1 MTAIVGI
8 QGKGWAVIAA
18 DSMTTY
24 DDKPYYAKGMD
35 KAVRKGDYVFAFA
48 GDAVAGN
55 IAEFLWTPPKLIK
68 TMPLDAFMQVK
79 VLPSLRDAMKEHGYE
94 PDATKD
100 PNAGF
105 DALMCLNGV
114 IYEIDEEYMWSRD
127 DRGLYAV
134 GSGGQLA
141 LGALATGFSKNS
153 MKAAEFAARRAIK
166 ISADYCIGVGGDV
179 KVITQK
185 GNDMAAMKKAPTKK
199 AAYAAYEKT
208 ESKAQKKMEL
218 KKGESKAQ
226 VKKEVAKGMSMLKK
240 KAK

>member
-35 KAVRKGDYVFAFA
+35 KVVKKGDYVFAFS
-48 GDAVAGN
+48 GDAIAGN
-55 IAEFLWTPPKLIK
+55 IANFLWIPPKVIK
-68 TMPLDAFMQVK
+68 SISIDVFMQTK
-79 VLPSLRDAMKEHGYE
+79 VLPSLRETMKDNGYE
-94 PDATKD
+94 PDTVKNPD
-100 PNAGF
+100 SGF
-105 DALMCLNGV
+105 DALICLNG
-114 IYEIDEEYMWSRD
+114 ILYEVDQDYLWSRD

-134 GSGGQLA
+134 GSGGSLA

-166 ISADYCIGVGGDV
+166 ISADYNISVGGDI
-179 KVITQK
+179 KVITQR
-185 GNDMAAMKKAPTKK
+185 GNVMATKK
-199 AAYAAYEKT
+199 AAYAAFEKT
-208 ESKAQKKMEL
+208 EPKKQKKMEL

-226 VKKEVAKGMSMLKK
+226 VKKEVAKGMSMMKK
-240 KAK
+240 KGK

>member
-24 DDKPYYAKGMD
+24 DDKPYYAKGVD

-48 GDAVAGN
+48 GDAIAGN
-55 IAEFLWTPPKLIK
+55 IAEFLWTPPKFIK

-94 PDATKD
+94 PDSIKD

-153 MKAAEFAARRAIK
+153 VKAAEFAARRAIK

-185 GNDMAAMKKAPTKK
+185 GNNMPAMKKKALSPAMKKK
-199 AAYAAYEKT
+199 AYAMAEKV
-208 ESKAQKKMEL
+208 ESKPQKAKEL
-218 KKGESKAQ
+218 KKG
-226 VKKEVAKGMSMLKK
+226 VAMLKK
-240 KAK
+240 AAKK

>member
-8 QGKGWAVIAA
+8 QGKGWAVVAA

-35 KAVRKGDYVFAFA
+35 KAVRKSDYVFAFA

-94 PDATKD
+94 PDAIKD

-153 MKAAEFAARRAIK
+153 IKAAEFAARRAIK

-185 GNDMAAMKKAPTKK
+185 GNNMPAMKKKALSPAMKKK
-199 AAYAAYEKT
+199 AYAMAERA
-208 ESKAQKKMEL
+208 ESKPAKAKEL
-218 KKGESKAQ
+218 K
-226 VKKEVAKGMSMLKK
+226 KGMSMLKK
-240 KAK
+240 AVK

>member
-8 QGKGWAVIAA
+8 QGKGWAVVAA

-79 VLPSLRDAMKEHGYE
+79 VLPSLREAMKEHGYE

-185 GNDMAAMKKAPTKK
+185 GNNMPAMKKKALSPAMKKK
-199 AAYAAYEKT
+199 AYALAERA
-208 ESKAQKKMEL
+208 ESKPQKAKEL
-218 KKGESKAQ
+218 K
-226 VKKEVAKGMSMLKK
+226 KGMSMLKK
-240 KAK
+240 AVK

>member
-94 PDATKD
+94 PDVIKD

-127 DRGLYAV
+127 DRGLYSV

-185 GNDMAAMKKAPTKK
+185 GNNMAAMKKLSPAMKKK
-199 AAYAAYEKT
+199 AYAMAEKA
-208 ESKAQKKMEL
+208 ESKPAKAKEL
-218 KKGESKAQ
+218 KKG
-226 VKKEVAKGMSMLKK
+226 VAMLKK
-240 KAK
+240 AVKK

>member
-35 KAVRKGDYVFAFA
+35 KAIRKGDYVFAFA
-48 GDAVAGN
+48 GDAIAGN
-55 IAEFLWTPPKLIK
+55 IAEFLWTPPKFIK
-68 TMPLDAFMQVK
+68 TMPLDAFIQVK
-79 VLPSLRDAMKEHGYE
+79 VLPSLRDAMREHGYE
-94 PDATKD
+94 PDVIKD

-105 DALMCLNGV
+105 DALICLNGI

-153 MKAAEFAARRAIK
+153 VKAAEFAARRAIK
-166 ISADYCIGVGGDV
+166 ISADYCIGVGGDI

-185 GNDMAAMKKAPTKK
+185 GNNMAAMKKLSPAMKKK
-199 AAYAAYEKT
+199 AYAMAEKV
-208 ESKAQKKMEL
+208 ESKPAKAKEL
-218 KKGESKAQ
+218 KKG
-226 VKKEVAKGMSMLKK
+226 VAMLKK
-240 KAK
+240 AAKK

>member
-24 DDKPYYAKGMD
+24 DDKPYFSKSFE
-35 KAVRKGDYVFAFA
+35 KVTRKGDYVFAFA
-48 GDAVAGN
+48 GDAIAGN
-55 IAEFLWTPPKLIK
+55 IANFIWTPPKFIK
-68 TMPLDAFMQVK
+68 TVSTDVFIQTK
-79 VLPSLRDAMKEHGYE
+79 VLPSLRDVLKDNGYE
-94 PDATKD
+94 PDTTKNPD
-100 PNAGF
+100 AGF
-105 DALMCLNGV
+105 DALICINGI
-114 IYEIDEEYMWSRD
+114 IYEIDQDFLWSRD

-134 GSGGQLA
+134 GSGGSIA

-166 ISADYCIGVGGDV
+166 ISADYTISVGGDV

-185 GNDMAAMKKAPTKK
+185 GNEMAAMKKITKK

-208 ESKAQKKMEL
+208 EPKATKKMEL

-226 VKKEVAKGMSMLKK
+226 VKKEVAKGMAMMKK

>member
-1 MTAIVGI
+1 
-8 QGKGWAVIAA
+8 
-18 DSMTTY
+18 
-24 DDKPYYAKGMD
+24 
-35 KAVRKGDYVFAFA
+35 
-48 GDAVAGN
+48 
-55 IAEFLWTPPKLIK
+55 
-68 TMPLDAFMQVK
+68 MPLDAFIQVK
-79 VLPSLRDAMKEHGYE
+79 VLPSLRDAMREHGYE
-94 PDATKD
+94 PDVIKD

-105 DALMCLNGV
+105 DALICLNGI

-185 GNDMAAMKKAPTKK
+185 GNDMATMKKLSPAMKKK
-199 AAYAAYEKT
+199 AYAMAEKA
-208 ESKAQKKMEL
+208 ESKPAKAKEL
-218 KKGESKAQ
+218 KKG
-226 VKKEVAKGMSMLKK
+226 VAMLKK
-240 KAK
+240 AAKK

>member
-8 QGKGWAVIAA
+8 QGKGWAVLAA

-24 DDKPYYAKGMD
+24 SDKPYFSKSFE
-35 KAVRKGDYVFAFA
+35 KIVRKGDYVFGFA

-55 IAEFLWTPPKLIK
+55 IANYLWNPPKPVK
-68 TMPLDAFMQVK
+68 TMTTDAFMQVK
-79 VLPSLRDAMKEHGYE
+79 VLPSLREVMVENGYI
-94 PDATKD
+94 PDTNKD
-100 PNAGF
+100 PDAGF
-105 DALMCLNGV
+105 DALICLNGIV
-114 IYEIDEEYMWSRD
+114 YEIDEDYLWSRD

-134 GSGGQLA
+134 GSGGAVA

-153 MKAAEFAARRAIK
+153 FKAAEFAARRAIK
-166 ISADYCIGVGGDV
+166 ISADYTISVGGDV

-185 GNDMAAMKKAPTKK
+185 GNDMAGKITKK

-208 ESKAQKKMEL
+208 EPKAQKKLEL

-226 VKKEVAKGMSMLKK
+226 VKKEVSMGKAMLKK
-240 KAK
+240 KGK

>member
-24 DDKPYYAKGMD
+24 DDKPYYAKGVD
-35 KAVRKGDYVFAFA
+35 KAIRKGDYVFAFA

-68 TMPLDAFMQVK
+68 TMPLDAFVQVK
-79 VLPSLRDAMKEHGYE
+79 VLPSLRDAMREHGYE
-94 PDATKD
+94 PDVIKD

-105 DALMCLNGV
+105 DALICLNGV

-185 GNDMAAMKKAPTKK
+185 GNDMAAMKKLSPAMKKK
-199 AAYAAYEKT
+199 AYAMAEKV
-208 ESKAQKKMEL
+208 ESKPAKAKEL
-218 KKGESKAQ
+218 KKG
-226 VKKEVAKGMSMLKK
+226 VAMLKK
-240 KAK
+240 AVKK

>member
-24 DDKPYYAKGMD
+24 DDKPYFAKGMD

-68 TMPLDAFMQVK
+68 TMPLDAFVQVK

-94 PDATKD
+94 PDAVKD

-185 GNDMAAMKKAPTKK
+185 GNNMPAMKKKAVSPAMKKK
-199 AAYAAYEKT
+199 AYAMAEKA
-208 ESKAQKKMEL
+208 EPKSEKAKEL
-218 KKGESKAQ
+218 K
-226 VKKEVAKGMSMLKK
+226 KGMSMLKK
-240 KAK
+240 KVK

>member
-48 GDAVAGN
+48 GDAIAGN

-68 TMPLDAFMQVK
+68 TMQLDAFMQVK

-94 PDATKD
+94 PDVNKD

-105 DALMCLNGV
+105 DALISLNGV
-114 IYEIDEEYMWSRD
+114 IYEIDEQYLWSRD
-127 DRGLYAV
+127 DRGLYSV

-185 GNDMAAMKKAPTKK
+185 GNNMAAMKKLSPAMKKK
-199 AAYAAYEKT
+199 AYAMAEKA
-208 ESKAQKKMEL
+208 ESKPAKAKEL
-218 KKGESKAQ
+218 KKG
-226 VKKEVAKGMSMLKK
+226 VAMLKK
-240 KAK
+240 AVKK

>member
-48 GDAVAGN
+48 GDAIAGN
-55 IAEFLWTPPKLIK
+55 IAEFLWTPPKFIK

-94 PDATKD
+94 PDVIKD

-105 DALMCLNGV
+105 DALMCVNGV

-127 DRGLYAV
+127 DRGLYSV

-185 GNDMAAMKKAPTKK
+185 GNNMAAIKKLSPAMKKK
-199 AAYAAYEKT
+199 AYAMAEKA
-208 ESKAQKKMEL
+208 ESKPAKAKEL
-218 KKGESKAQ
+218 KKG
-226 VKKEVAKGMSMLKK
+226 VSMLKK
-240 KAK
+240 AVKK

>member
-48 GDAVAGN
+48 GDAIAGN
-55 IAEFLWTPPKLIK
+55 IAEFLWTPPKFIK
-68 TMPLDAFMQVK
+68 TMPLDAFMQVR

-94 PDATKD
+94 PDINKD

-105 DALMCLNGV
+105 DALVCLNGV
-114 IYEIDEEYMWSRD
+114 IYEIDEQYLWSRD

-185 GNDMAAMKKAPTKK
+185 GNNMAAMKKLSPAMKKK
-199 AAYAAYEKT
+199 AYAMAEKA
-208 ESKAQKKMEL
+208 ESKPAKAKEL
-218 KKGESKAQ
+218 KKG
-226 VKKEVAKGMSMLKK
+226 VAMLKK
-240 KAK
+240 AVKK

>member
-8 QGKGWAVIAA
+8 QGKGWAVVAA

-94 PDATKD
+94 PDAIKD

-153 MKAAEFAARRAIK
+153 IKAAEFAARRAIK

-185 GNDMAAMKKAPTKK
+185 GNNMAAMKKLSPAMKKK
-199 AAYAAYEKT
+199 AYAMAEKV
-208 ESKAQKKMEL
+208 ESKPEKAKEL
-218 KKGESKAQ
+218 KKG
-226 VKKEVAKGMSMLKK
+226 VSMLKK
-240 KAK
+240 AVKK

>member
-68 TMPLDAFMQVK
+68 TMPLDAFVQVK

-94 PDATKD
+94 PDAIKD

-105 DALMCLNGV
+105 DALISLNGV

-185 GNDMAAMKKAPTKK
+185 GNDMAAMKKLSPAMKKK
-199 AAYAAYEKT
+199 AYAMAEKA
-208 ESKAQKKMEL
+208 ESKPQKAKEL
-218 KKGESKAQ
+218 KQG
-226 VKKEVAKGMSMLKK
+226 VAMLKK
-240 KAK
+240 AVKK

>member
-55 IAEFLWTPPKLIK
+55 IAEFLWTPPKIIK
-68 TMPLDAFMQVK
+68 TMTLDAFMQVK

-94 PDATKD
+94 PDAVKD

-185 GNDMAAMKKAPTKK
+185 GNNMAAAKKKISPAKK
-199 AAYAAYEKT
+199 KMAYAMAEKA
-208 ESKAQKKMEL
+208 ESKPAKAKEL
-218 KKGESKAQ
+218 KKGMA
-226 VKKEVAKGMSMLKK
+226 MLKK
-240 KAK
+240 KGM

>member
-48 GDAVAGN
+48 GDAIAGN

-68 TMPLDAFMQVK
+68 TMPLDAFIQVK
-79 VLPSLRDAMKEHGYE
+79 VLPSLRDAMREHGYE
-94 PDATKD
+94 PDVIKD

-105 DALMCLNGV
+105 DALICLNGI

-185 GNDMAAMKKAPTKK
+185 GNDMATMKKLSPAMKKK
-199 AAYAAYEKT
+199 AYAMAEKA
-208 ESKAQKKMEL
+208 ESKPAKAKEL
-218 KKGESKAQ
+218 KKG
-226 VKKEVAKGMSMLKK
+226 VAMLKK
-240 KAK
+240 AAKK

>member
-48 GDAVAGN
+48 GDAIAGN

-94 PDATKD
+94 PDVIKD

-105 DALMCLNGV
+105 DALMCINGV

-127 DRGLYAV
+127 DRGLYSV

-153 MKAAEFAARRAIK
+153 IKAAEFAARRAIK

-185 GNDMAAMKKAPTKK
+185 GNDMATMKKLSPAMKKK
-199 AAYAAYEKT
+199 AYALAEKA
-208 ESKAQKKMEL
+208 ESKPAKAKEL
-218 KKGESKAQ
+218 KKG
-226 VKKEVAKGMSMLKK
+226 VSMLKK
-240 KAK
+240 AVKK

>member
-55 IAEFLWTPPKLIK
+55 IAEFLWTPPKIIK
-68 TMPLDAFMQVK
+68 TMSLDAFMQVK

-94 PDATKD
+94 PDAIKD

-127 DRGLYAV
+127 DRGLYSV

-185 GNDMAAMKKAPTKK
+185 GNNMPAMKKKAVSPAMKKK
-199 AAYAAYEKT
+199 AYAMAEKV
-208 ESKAQKKMEL
+208 ESKSAKAKEL
-218 KKGESKAQ
+218 K
-226 VKKEVAKGMSMLKK
+226 KGMSMLKK

>member
-94 PDATKD
+94 PDINKD

-127 DRGLYAV
+127 DRGLYSV

-185 GNDMAAMKKAPTKK
+185 GNNMPAMKKKALSPAMKKK
-199 AAYAAYEKT
+199 AYALAEKA
-208 ESKAQKKMEL
+208 ESKPQKAKEL
-218 KKGESKAQ
+218 K
-226 VKKEVAKGMSMLKK
+226 KGMSMLKK
-240 KAK
+240 AVK

>member
-24 DDKPYYAKGMD
+24 DDKPYFSKSFE
-35 KAVRKGDYVFAFA
+35 KVTRKGDYVFAFA
-48 GDAVAGN
+48 GDAIAGN
-55 IAEFLWTPPKLIK
+55 IANFIWTPPKFIK
-68 TMPLDAFMQVK
+68 TVTTDVFVQTK
-79 VLPSLRDAMKEHGYE
+79 VLPSLRDVLKDNGYE
-94 PDATKD
+94 PDTTKNPD
-100 PNAGF
+100 AGF
-105 DALMCLNGV
+105 DALICINGI
-114 IYEIDEEYMWSRD
+114 IYEIDQDFLWSRD

-134 GSGGQLA
+134 GSGGSIA

-166 ISADYCIGVGGDV
+166 ISADYTISVGGDV

-185 GNDMAAMKKAPTKK
+185 GNEMAAMKKITKK

-208 ESKAQKKMEL
+208 EPKATKKMEL

-226 VKKEVAKGMSMLKK
+226 VKKEVAKGMSMMKK

>member
-35 KAVRKGDYVFAFA
+35 KVVRKGDYVFAFA
-48 GDAVAGN
+48 GDAISGN
-55 IAEFLWTPPKLIK
+55 IAEFLWVPPKIIK
-68 TMPLDAFMQVK
+68 TMPLDAFMQTK

-94 PDATKD
+94 PDVNKD

-105 DALMCLNGV
+105 DALICLNGV

-134 GSGGQLA
+134 GSGGSLA

-166 ISADYCIGVGGDV
+166 ISADYCISVGGDV

-185 GNDMAAMKKAPTKK
+185 GNEMAGKITKK
-199 AAYAAYEKT
+199 AAYAAFEKT
-208 ESKAQKKMEL
+208 EPKKQKKIEL

-226 VKKEVAKGMSMLKK
+226 VKKEVSMGKAMLKK
-240 KAK
+240 KGK

>member
-1 MTAIVGI
+1 
-8 QGKGWAVIAA
+8 
-18 DSMTTY
+18 
-24 DDKPYYAKGMD
+24 MD

-79 VLPSLRDAMKEHGYE
+79 VLPSLKDAMKEHGYE
-94 PDATKD
+94 PDANKD

-114 IYEIDEEYMWSRD
+114 IYEIDEEYMWARD
-127 DRGLYAV
+127 DRGLYSV
-134 GSGGQLA
+134 GSGGSLA

-166 ISADYCIGVGGDV
+166 ISADYCTGVGGDV

-185 GNDMAAMKKAPTKK
+185 GNNMPGHIKKKAVSPAMKKK
-199 AAYAAYEKT
+199 AYAMAEKV
-208 ESKAQKKMEL
+208 ESKSAKAKEL
-218 KKGESKAQ
+218 K
-226 VKKEVAKGMSMLKK
+226 KGMSMLKK
-240 KAK
+240 KAM